1 MNNIISQNQEKIKN
15 TQRYIPHLLEPR
27 FMLLKLTE
35 TVIPLV
41 MFVDVIRFL
50 KPLLCIGIKNLMV
63 PSIL

>member
-1 MNNIISQNQEKIKN
+1 MNNIISQNQEKILKDISLTYLN
-15 TQRYIPHLLEPR
+15 PDS
-27 FMLLKLTE
+27 MLLKLTE